1 MYESRKQS
9 PLPRALYIRRVVAH
23 FTLALAYFRGLILLL

>member
-9 PLPRALYIRRVVAH
+9 PLPLAFYIRRVVVH
-23 FTLALAYFRGLILLL
+23 FTIALAYFSGLILLL